1 VLVPAR
7 ATPKKSSSSA
17 TRSRKKPHAAAA
29 PPLELVEETFAA
41 GPFPRFVEDVPVE
54 APRGLRSRN
63 RRGGARTPVPLL
75 PLIALGAGV
84 AIAYVAQT
92 AHLTQST
99 YEVNKLTAQQAALR
113 QLDQRLGAELDRL
126 RSAARID
133 RASQQMGLRPPA
145 HWGYVAAVAP
155 GLNVPGAPSTGAQPG
170 RGSDSLQKLVA
181 ALSGEFGQAEAAGP

>member
-1 VLVPAR
+1 MSEIP
-7 ATPKKSSSSA
+7 
-17 TRSRKKPHAAAA
+17 
-29 PPLELVEETFAA
+29 EETFAA
-41 GPFPRFVEDVPVE
+41 GPFPRFVEDVPVD
-54 APRGLRSRN
+54 APRGQRARN

-99 YEVNKLTAQQAALR
+99 YQVNKLQAQQSVLQ

-133 RASQQMGLRPPA
+133 QASQQMGLRPPA
-145 HWGYVAAVAP
+145 HWGYVSAV
-155 GLNVPGAPSTGAQPG
+155 VPRLDVPHEPSTTHQPG
-170 RGSDSLQKLVA
+170 SNDPLQKLVA
-181 ALSGEFGQAEAAGP
+181 ALSGQFGAAEAEAAGP